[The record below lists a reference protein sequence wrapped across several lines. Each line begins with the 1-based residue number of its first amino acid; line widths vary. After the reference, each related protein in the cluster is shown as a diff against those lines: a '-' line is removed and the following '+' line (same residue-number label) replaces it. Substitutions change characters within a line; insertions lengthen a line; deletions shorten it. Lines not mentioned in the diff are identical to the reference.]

1 MNYRRRKKRE
11 GETYTKR
18 KVTFLLYVGV
28 IGAFL
33 PYLLSAFGKD
43 PVEAIGL
50 AWITEI
56 VAVILGYL
64 TKSYKET
71 KQERK
76 QNLDDYKA
84 TMVYGDSSDGLGDD
98 EDIYQNRRR

>member
-1 MNYRRRKKRE
+1 MRQRPKRRKTPE
-11 GETYTKR
+11 NTYTKR

-33 PYLLSAFGKD
+33 PYILSMFDKD

-64 TKSYKET
+64 TKSYHET
-71 KQERK
+71 KQEKK
-76 QNLDDYKA
+76 QDLDDFKA
-84 TMVYGDSSDGLGDD
+84 AMRYGAMENGLGDD
-98 EDIYQNRRR
+98 EDEYG